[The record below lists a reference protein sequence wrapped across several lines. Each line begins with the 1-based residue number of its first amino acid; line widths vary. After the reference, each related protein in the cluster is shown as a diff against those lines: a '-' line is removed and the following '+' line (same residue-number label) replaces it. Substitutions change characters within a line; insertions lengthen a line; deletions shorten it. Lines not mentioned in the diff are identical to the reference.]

1 MIRRIQTLL
10 AITLAAAAFPP
21 AMSEAATEQPKSL
34 AEVQEFAFGGVGAA
48 GVPSQGEGFFR
59 SVMEEKD
66 ALTRFRN
73 ILNNGTPA
81 AKLYALCGIR
91 LLAQKDFD
99 ATAAALLKS
108 NETVTTVRGCMLTN
122 ERVGEVAR
130 QISQG
135 AWDIPLKSPRFAPP
149 NQK

>member
-1 MIRRIQTLL
+1 MIRRIQTIL

-21 AMSEAATEQPKSL
+21 LLSEAATAQPKSL
-34 AEVQEFAFGGVGAA
+34 AEVQEFACGGVGA
-48 GVPSQGEGFFR
+48 
-59 SVMEEKD
+59 
-66 ALTRFRN
+66 LTTFRN
-73 ILNNGTPA
+73 ILNKGTPA

-99 ATAAALLKS
+99 ATAAPLLKS